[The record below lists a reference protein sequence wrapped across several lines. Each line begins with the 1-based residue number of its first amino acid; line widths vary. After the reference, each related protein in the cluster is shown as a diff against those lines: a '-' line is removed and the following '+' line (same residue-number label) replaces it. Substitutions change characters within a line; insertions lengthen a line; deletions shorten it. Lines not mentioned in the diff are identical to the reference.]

1 MAEEPGKL
9 QSVDSQRVKTAGFQI
24 FEEFK
29 EVGSRRRQNGVGRE
43 SGELLFNEYRISVW
57 DDETVLVMG
66 GGGYTTVNVLNAT
79 ELYN

>member
-1 MAEEPGKL
+1 M
-9 QSVDSQRVKTAGFQI
+9 
-24 FEEFK
+24 
-29 EVGSRRRQNGVGRE
+29 GRE

-57 DDETVLVMG
+57 DDETVLVMD